1 MDLSIQN
8 ITDFLYS
15 KFPQLVEKELI
26 EEISQVGKV
35 MHFSSGEVIM
45 NYGSY
50 VRLVPLVIEGTVRV
64 LREDDTEGKEILL
77 YYLNAGDT
85 CSMSFTCCMMDKK
98 SIIRTEAE
106 EDVYLIGIPVRFMDQ
121 WMTKYQSWKN
131 FIMTTYDE
139 KMLELIKTIDN
150 IAFKQLDERL
160 MEYLHAK
167 KAATGSYSILSTHQQ
182 IADDLNV
189 SREAISRLLK
199 KLENSGIIELK
210 RNRIDI
216 L

>member
-1 MDLSIQN
+1 MDLSTQN
-8 ITDFLYS
+8 ITDILYK
-15 KFPQLVEKELI
+15 KFPQLAEKELI
-26 EEISQVGKV
+26 EEISQVGKI
-35 MHFSSGEVIM
+35 MHFNAGEVIM

-50 VRLVPLVIEGTVRV
+50 VRLVPLVIEGSVRV

-77 YYLNAGDT
+77 YYINAGDT

-98 SIIRTEAE
+98 SMIRTEAE
-106 EDVYLIGIPVRFMDQ
+106 EDVYLIGVPVRYMDQ

-131 FIMTTYDE
+131 FIMTTYDG

-160 MEYLHAK
+160 MEYLHAR

-189 SREAISRLLK
+189 SREAVSRLLK
-199 KLENSGIIELK
+199 KLENNGVIELK

>member
-1 MDLSIQN
+1 MDLSTQN
-8 ITDFLYS
+8 ITDILY
-15 KFPQLVEKELI
+15 KTFPQLAEKELI
-26 EEISQVGKV
+26 EEISQVGKI
-35 MHFSSGEVIM
+35 MHFNAGEVIM

-50 VRLVPLVIEGTVRV
+50 VRLVPLVIEGSVRV

-77 YYLNAGDT
+77 YYINAGDT

-98 SIIRTEAE
+98 SMIRTEAE
-106 EDVYLIGIPVRFMDQ
+106 EDVVLIGIPVRYMDQ

-131 FIMTTYDE
+131 FIMMTYDA
-139 KMLELIKTIDN
+139 KMLELIKTIDT

-160 MEYLHAK
+160 MEYLHAR

-189 SREAISRLLK
+189 SREAVSRLLK
-199 KLENSGIIELK
+199 KLENSGMIELK